1 MVLHYAGNLDKT
13 LLPAFFLLNYT
24 TKIISSMELYEGY
37 LKIVFSSVAV
47 YLFIIV
53 AIRLFGKKEL
63 AQLSIIDLTF
73 ILLISN
79 SVQNA
84 MVGSDST
91 LTGGLVAASSL
102 FIVNY
107 LFKFL
112 LYSFPRLSTVV
123 QGADLM
129 LIYKGQL
136 NTANMVK
143 ARITRE
149 EIVEAVR
156 EHGVSEIREV
166 DLAVLE
172 TDGNISIISKDYK
185 HHTVRKRKGRNKV
198 MKSQ

>member
-1 MVLHYAGNLDKT
+1 MN
-13 LLPAFFLLNYT
+13 F
-24 TKIISSMELYEGY
+24 SEGY
-37 LKIVFSSVAV
+37 LKIALSSLAV

-63 AQLSIIDLTF
+63 AQLSVIDLVF

-84 MVGSDST
+84 MVGSDSS
-91 LTGGLVAASSL
+91 LSGGLVAASTL
-102 FIVNY
+102 FAANY
-107 LFKFL
+107 LFKYL
-112 LYSFPRLSTVV
+112 LYRFPRFSSIV
-123 QGADLM
+123 QGTDLM

-136 NTANMVK
+136 HEANLAK

-149 EIVEAVR
+149 ELLEAVR

-172 TDGNISIISKDYK
+172 VDGNISIISSEYK
-185 HHTVRKRKGRNKV
+185 HRTVRKRKGRNKM